1 MEYTRHRVI
10 AKEVVNLTSREL
22 LNFPISLDHL
32 SGEEGRV
39 TRYVSLLSLDVAI
52 VAYLLSN
59 MAALSAG
66 FKLAKLDD
74 RS

>member
-22 LNFPISLDHL
+22 LKFSISLGHL
-32 SGEEGRV
+32 SGEERRV
-39 TRYVSLLSLDVAI
+39 TKYVSLLSLDVAI

>member
-1 MEYTRHRVI
+1 MEHTRHGVL
-10 AKEVVNLTSREL
+10 AKEVVDLTSREL
-22 LNFPISLDHL
+22 LNFSISLCHR
-32 SGEEGRV
+32 SGKEGWV

-52 VAYLLSN
+52 GAYLLSN

-66 FKLAKLDD
+66 FKLARLDD

>member
-1 MEYTRHRVI
+1 MEYTRHRVL
-10 AKEVVNLTSREL
+10 AKEVVYLTSREL
-22 LNFPISLDHL
+22 LNFSIRLGRH

-52 VAYLLSN
+52 GAYLLSN

-74 RS
+74 

>member
-1 MEYTRHRVI
+1 MEYTRHRVL
-10 AKEVVNLTSREL
+10 AKEVIYLTSREL
-22 LNFPISLDHL
+22 LNFSIRLGRHC
-32 SGEEGRV
+32 GEEGRV

-52 VAYLLSN
+52 GAYLLSN

-74 RS
+74 